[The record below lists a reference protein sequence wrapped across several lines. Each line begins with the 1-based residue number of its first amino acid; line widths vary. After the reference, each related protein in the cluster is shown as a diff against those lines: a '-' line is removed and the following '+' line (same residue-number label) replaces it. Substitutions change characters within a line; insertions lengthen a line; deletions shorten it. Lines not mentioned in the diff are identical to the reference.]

1 MASSE
6 RVLLPEIE
14 VWPVLAF
21 CAPALLGFALFF
33 VSFPIDRQIPFWPH
47 LNLAELFMLCSF
59 SSHPL
64 LL

>member
-21 CAPALLGFALFF
+21 CAPALLGFAQFF

-47 LNLAELFMLCSF
+47 LNLAELFYVVVLF
-59 SSHPL
+59 HHTRY
-64 LL
+64 